1 MTIPVGRRVALT
13 SILSPRRGSGL
24 AVHVQP
30 ALGEPGGAGSAVMLR
45 DSYATQRVAAV
56 WVMPSDSVM

>member
-1 MTIPVGRRVALT
+1 MAAEQGYVAVVDVL
-13 SILSPRRGSGL
+13 
-24 AVHVQP
+24 P
-30 ALGEPGGAGSAVMLR
+30 ALGEPGGVGSAVMLR